1 MARDNAVAA
10 ESRAA
15 SWHGRAFGLV
25 VAASEELETLSECP
39 PEPGAATTNWRRVA
53 EIEELADEWP
63 GVDVKPLVNTRFPD
77 GRLMLSIDTDASSAY
92 LVEAPGYG
100 LHVVSADGTR
110 ITSVLRPRAS
120 WEWQRLLAAQAL
132 PLAAAAHGFEPL
144 HASAVGIAGRAIA
157 FTAPSGTGKTSIA
170 MHLVARG
177 AGLLTDDVLAVETT
191 PSQLL
196 AHPGVR
202 LLNADR
208 AELAELHA
216 GRERLG
222 PALGEEEKVQM
233 RPPVEPAPLPLAALY
248 KLVREPAGTRL
259 RIVQEVPPDSRELL
273 ATGFLTYLK
282 SPERLTRHL
291 DFASRMAQ
299 GVPLFVVHLPADLSA
314 ARSAELL
321 EQHIVTAV

>member
-1 MARDNAVAA
+1 MASINAEA

-15 SWHGRAFGLV
+15 SWYGRAFGLV
-25 VAASEELETLSECP
+25 VAAPEAIETLSECP
-39 PEPGAATTNWRRVA
+39 PGSHAATTAWRRVA
-53 EIEELADEWP
+53 SSDELGAEWP

-77 GRLMLSIDTDASSAY
+77 GRLILSIDTDAKSSY

-100 LHVVSADGTR
+100 THVVSADGTR
-110 ITSVLRPRAS
+110 VASVLPTRAS
-120 WEWQRLLAAQAL
+120 WQWQRLLAAQAL

-144 HASAVGIAGRAIA
+144 HASAVAIAGRAVA

-177 AGLLTDDVLAVETT
+177 AGLLTDDVLVVETT
-191 PSQLL
+191 PSALL

-202 LLNADR
+202 LLNANR
-208 AELAELHA
+208 AELAELQA

-222 PALGEEEKVQM
+222 TTLGEEEKVQL
-233 RPPVEPAPLPLAALY
+233 RPPVEQAALPLAALY
-248 KLVREPAGTRL
+248 KLVREPAGARF
-259 RIVQEVPPDSRELL
+259 RIVKEVPPDSRELL

-291 DFASRMAQ
+291 DFASRLAQ

-321 EQHIVTAV
+321 EQHVRDEV